1 MIAINPHNREGRLSS
16 SMTAGIVSHGF
27 RYFTRMGCSVVV
39 VVVVTLILSM
49 SLHLPTTN
57 AWILRPMVS
66 SHPPPPKC
74 SSYHQPPQQRL
85 STLLQQRV
93 TNMDASPSD
102 VEVVV
107 RSITSST
114 SSNNAEPPE
123 EVYDYEI
130 PDDAVIHIKPAAMRR
145 LRELRDQRQRE
156 VSSKGHTSHDDDDE
170 YLILRMGVRSGGC
183 SGMSYV
189 MDFCTNESIRVDDD
203 QMDVYETDRIKC
215 VVDSKSMLYLYG
227 LQLDYSTQLIGGGFK
242 FYNPNAEE
250 SCGCGSS
257 FGV

>member
-1 MIAINPHNREGRLSS
+1 MMISTASATVNQRVFGFPVMMMMICLLLAMATPSTTNALMQPRPSSSSTTCYPKLSS
-16 SMTAGIVSHGF
+16 SFHQQI
-27 RYFTRMGCSVVV
+27 
-39 VVVVTLILSM
+39 
-49 SLHLPTTN
+49 
-57 AWILRPMVS
+57 
-66 SHPPPPKC
+66 
-74 SSYHQPPQQRL
+74 SYPQYHSKLQ
-85 STLLQQRV
+85 LQQQQQSV
-93 TNMDASPSD
+93 TN
-102 VEVVV
+102 
-107 RSITSST
+107 
-114 SSNNAEPPE
+114 EPVK

-130 PDDAVIHIKPAAMRR
+130 PEDAVIHIKPAAMRR
-145 LRELRDQRQRE
+145 LRELRDQQSRQNE
-156 VSSKGHTSHDDDDE
+156 KNGNDD

-189 MDFCTNESIRVDDD
+189 MDFCTQDSINMEDD
-203 QMDVYETDRIKC
+203 QIDVYETDRIQC

>member
-1 MIAINPHNREGRLSS
+1 
-16 SMTAGIVSHGF
+16 MTGVQTCA
-27 RYFTRMGCSVVV
+27 
-39 VVVVTLILSM
+39 
-49 SLHLPTTN
+49 LP
-57 AWILRPMVS
+57 IS
-66 SHPPPPKC
+66 
-74 SSYHQPPQQRL
+74 
-85 STLLQQRV
+85 
-93 TNMDASPSD
+93 
-102 VEVVV
+102 
-107 RSITSST
+107 
-114 SSNNAEPPE
+114 
-123 EVYDYEI
+123 
-130 PDDAVIHIKPAAMRR
+130 MRR

-156 VSSKGHTSHDDDDE
+156 LSSSSKDDDE

-189 MDFCTNESIRVDDD
+189 MDFCTNDSISMEDD
-203 QMDVYETDRIKC
+203 QIDIYNHDKIKC